1 MKKLRVIVA
10 DDHPAVH
17 LGICNALEAEELYIS
32 EKTAAYHLT
41 HILDK
46 LQVRSRREAARC
58 AWKHG
63 LLTAQDLS

>member
-10 DDHPAVH
+10 DDHPVVH

-32 EKTAAYHLT
+32 
-41 HILDK
+41 DK
-46 LQVRSRREAARC
+46 LQVRSRREAARW